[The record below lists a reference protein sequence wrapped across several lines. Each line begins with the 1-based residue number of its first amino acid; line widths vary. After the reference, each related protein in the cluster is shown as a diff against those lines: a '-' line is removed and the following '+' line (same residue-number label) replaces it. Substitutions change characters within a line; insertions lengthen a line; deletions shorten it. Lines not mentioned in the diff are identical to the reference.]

1 MKCSLLKTAKKRP
14 RNIWYGPCCKS
25 LPPTGPPPGPPPPPP
40 NAPPP
45 PPPPSLHVDEPEEG
59 YNLKVL
65 QYNINGICN
74 KLDELLHYVEK
85 NNILIAAI
93 QETKLTS
100 KSKQPKTPNYTFV
113 RKDRGV
119 NKGGGLAFLVHKD
132 INFTLENTPAI
143 LEQDPHLETMTISI
157 PGENDNDQLYIR
169 NVYIPPQSS
178 CAPQYSPPL
187 NNIYE
192 GLGESSMVLG
202 DVNAHHE
209 LWLTEATTDTR
220 GRLLVDSISGIDY
233 GIINGDH
240 PTRVTPT
247 ASTAPDISITS
258 SNLIPTSTWKVES
271 KMSSD
276 HLPII
281 ISLSAEFKK
290 HNSKNYVF
298 INYNKADWAN
308 FTAYLEKKFSTARP
322 VRDVHKAEKYFRN
335 HLNDAAKKFIPAGRI
350 PQTFN
355 ALPTEAA
362 RKIDERDAIR
372 KANPADDRIPVFNHE
387 IDNKIKEY
395 RNGKWSEHLSDCKPG
410 SKVLWNTIKNLN
422 DQPITPDNQNISFS
436 GQSTNDALKMAT
448 GFNKQYTPTIDK
460 KPEQALRNLLRSMRK
475 KTTDPKIVFT
485 PAQTQEAIKKS
496 KSSKSIGPDGISP
509 IMLKHLGPLGIQYLT
524 NIYNYTIV
532 KTW

>member
-1 MKCSLLKTAKKRP
+1 M
-14 RNIWYGPCCKS
+14 
-25 LPPTGPPPGPPPPPP
+25 
-40 NAPPP
+40 
-45 PPPPSLHVDEPEEG
+45 
-59 YNLKVL
+59 KVL

-233 GIINGDH
+233 GIINGNH

-247 ASTAPDISITS
+247 ASTASDISITS
-258 SNLIPTSTWKVES
+258 SNLIPTST
-271 KMSSD
+271 
-276 HLPII
+276 
-281 ISLSAEFKK
+281 
-290 HNSKNYVF
+290 
-298 INYNKADWAN
+298 
-308 FTAYLEKKFSTARP
+308 
-322 VRDVHKAEKYFRN
+322 
-335 HLNDAAKKFIPAGRI
+335 
-350 PQTFN
+350 
-355 ALPTEAA
+355 
-362 RKIDERDAIR
+362 
-372 KANPADDRIPVFNHE
+372 
-387 IDNKIKEY
+387 
-395 RNGKWSEHLSDCKPG
+395 
-410 SKVLWNTIKNLN
+410 
-422 DQPITPDNQNISFS
+422 
-436 GQSTNDALKMAT
+436 
-448 GFNKQYTPTIDK
+448 
-460 KPEQALRNLLRSMRK
+460 
-475 KTTDPKIVFT
+475 
-485 PAQTQEAIKKS
+485 
-496 KSSKSIGPDGISP
+496 
-509 IMLKHLGPLGIQYLT
+509 
-524 NIYNYTIV
+524 
-532 KTW
+532 